1 MEENKTNTMNSR
13 KERNIQK
20 HDFNKIYRSNSQFF
34 YKSKSNYD
42 YKNRISLNPCG
53 EYGNHYIRY
62 NIPSNHINNYFE
74 KCEINNNIY
83 NSTKRANNESTIEK
97 HLKTQKYQTLLK
109 NDKEIK
115 NFCKEKNKEIKGEL
129 NKKKQNLKQ
138 ILTRII
144 NDAILFSKK
153 NNPVKSMLPEN
164 INEIVDKAKKETQDM
179 SISLNISNLSKISS
193 ITGNTKKPKK
203 VEFLSL
209 LGVDV
214 ENMKYNHIDIN
225 IDKAWHFINK
235 IAKGRNVEDILRYKV
250 VNCIMN
256 ISEKKASEKAKKIY
270 EKLRIYKDYMN
281 KKKEE
286 ERKRKGKEEEKYH
299 KELLKNNPK
308 ELIRQKMAK
317 SLSQPKLFDKMK
329 NNNKTFG
336 KNKKLRKSKSAFF
349 IQGEKKV
356 ARLNSYRDVDKII
369 NFIDSSH
376 KNSQS
381 KLCKEHF
388 LNIQMTKNMN
398 INKKNLMRKNEI
410 YLK

>member
-20 HDFNKIYRSNSQFF
+20 HDFNEIYRSNSQFF

-115 NFCKEKNKEIKGEL
+115 NFCKEKNKEIKGEF

-153 NNPVKSMLPEN
+153 NNPVKSMLPR
-164 INEIVDKAKKETQDM
+164 T
-179 SISLNISNLSKISS
+179 S
-193 ITGNTKKPKK
+193 
-203 VEFLSL
+203 
-209 LGVDV
+209 
-214 ENMKYNHIDIN
+214 MK
-225 IDKAWHFINK
+225 
-235 IAKGRNVEDILRYKV
+235 
-250 VNCIMN
+250 
-256 ISEKKASEKAKKIY
+256 
-270 EKLRIYKDYMN
+270 
-281 KKKEE
+281 
-286 ERKRKGKEEEKYH
+286 
-299 KELLKNNPK
+299 
-308 ELIRQKMAK
+308 
-317 SLSQPKLFDKMK
+317 
-329 NNNKTFG
+329 
-336 KNKKLRKSKSAFF
+336 
-349 IQGEKKV
+349 
-356 ARLNSYRDVDKII
+356 
-369 NFIDSSH
+369 
-376 KNSQS
+376 
-381 KLCKEHF
+381 
-388 LNIQMTKNMN
+388 
-398 INKKNLMRKNEI
+398 
-410 YLK
+410 